1 MTLYGVAADVKS
13 NTTELQNSEAAIQ
26 TSLTE
31 AESRI
36 SNLANDNGKL
46 FKKVEQ
52 LWTWIDKLIDH
63 VNNIMLPTNP
73 GRGLLAPCPSPVLNA
88 P

>member
-36 SNLANDNGKL
+36 SDLAKDNGKL

-52 LWTWIDKLIDH
+52 LWTWIDKMIDH

-73 GRGLLAPCPSPVLNA
+73 GRELLAPCPSPVLNA

>member
-1 MTLYGVAADVKS
+1 MKNGLFAEIAKIRVTLYGVAADVTLIKS

-36 SNLANDNGKL
+36 SDLAKDNGKL
-46 FKKVEQ
+46 FKKVD
-52 LWTWIDKLIDH
+52 LDW
-63 VNNIMLPTNP
+63 
-73 GRGLLAPCPSPVLNA
+73 
-88 P
+88 

>member
-1 MTLYGVAADVKS
+1 MTLYSVAADVTLIKS

-36 SNLANDNGKL
+36 FDLAKDNGKL

-52 LWTWIDKLIDH
+52 LWTWIDNH
-63 VNNIMLPTNP
+63 VNNIMAPTTP
-73 GRGLLAPCPSPVLNA
+73 GRGLLALCPSPVLNG